1 MESTRYN
8 FLLNSKGKTAKQVVF
23 TLMVLLCGLLLGIY
37 VIGPVFR
44 ADQESLPKEK
54 LEQKKSDINIGKAE
68 DYDSLLR
75 SLQKR
80 LDQEERQ
87 RHSMQKRVAELE
99 RKLKKLQFITKSME
113 DKKPVSGKETEIRA
127 EVEEEK
133 EIRAE
138 AEEEL
143 DGETQLV
150 AAGLEPQQAKSIMQF
165 LADIEMERLYLHDQA
180 TREGWIGTPRYRQ
193 ENMDL
198 IEREEDLRLE
208 LGDTDYDL
216 YLYGTGQPNRV
227 IIQSVIEGSPAQ
239 KAGIESKDIAY
250 SYAGN
255 RLYTIRDLVTATTEG
270 VANESVLLEVIRD
283 GHIYKFYLPRGPLGV
298 RVINESH
305 KP

>member
-1 MESTRYN
+1 M
-8 FLLNSKGKTAKQVVF
+8 
-23 TLMVLLCGLLLGIY
+23 Y

-54 LEQKKSDINIGKAE
+54 LGQKKSDINFGKAE

-99 RKLKKLQFITKSME
+99 RKLKKLQFITKAIE
-113 DKKPVSGKETEIRA
+113 DEEPVSEKETEIKA
-127 EVEEEK
+127 EVEEE
-133 EIRAE
+133 
-138 AEEEL
+138 L
-143 DGETQLV
+143 DRETQLV

-180 TREGWIGTPRYRQ
+180 TREGWMGTPRYRE
-193 ENMDL
+193 ENMIL
-198 IEREEDLRLE
+198 NEREEDLRLE
-208 LGDTDYDL
+208 LGDSDYDL

-239 KAGIESKDIAY
+239 KVGIQSKDIAY

-255 RLYTIRDLVTATTEG
+255 RLYTIRDSVTATTEG
-270 VANESVLLEVIRD
+270 IANESVLLEIIRD
-283 GHIYKFYLPRGPLGV
+283 GQIYEFYLPRGPLGV
-298 RVINESH
+298 RVTSESH

>member
-1 MESTRYN
+1 MESFRYN
-8 FLLNSKGKTAKQVVF
+8 VLLNNKGETGKQVVF
-23 TLMVLLCGLLLGIY
+23 TLIVLLCGLLLGMY

-54 LEQKKSDINIGKAE
+54 LEQKKSDINVGKAE
-68 DYDSLLR
+68 DYGSLLK
-75 SLQKR
+75 SLQKS

-99 RKLKKLQFITKSME
+99 RKLKNLQLITKSIKDE
-113 DKKPVSGKETEIRA
+113 ETVKEKETEIRV
-127 EVEEEK
+127 EV
-133 EIRAE
+133 
-138 AEEEL
+138 EEEL

-180 TREGWIGTPRYRQ
+180 TREEWVGTPRYRQ
-193 ENMDL
+193 ENMIL
-198 IEREEDLRLE
+198 NEREEDLRLE
-208 LGDTDYDL
+208 LGDADYDL

-227 IIQSVIEGSPAQ
+227 IIQSVIEDSPAQ
-239 KAGIESKDIAY
+239 KAGIQSKDIAY

-270 VANESVLLEVIRD
+270 IANESVLLEVIRD
-283 GHIYKFYLPRGPLGV
+283 GHIYEFYLPRGPLGV
-298 RVINESH
+298 RVTSESH

>member
-1 MESTRYN
+1 MESTKHN
-8 FLLNSKGKTAKQVVF
+8 VLFNNEGKIARQVVF
-23 TLMVLLCGLLLGIY
+23 SLTVLLSGLFLGMY

-44 ADQESLPKEK
+44 ADQESMPEEK
-54 LEQKKSDINIGKAE
+54 LKLNDSDINVGKAE
-68 DYDSLLR
+68 DYGSLLK

-99 RKLKKLQFITKSME
+99 RKLEKLQLITKSIE
-113 DKKPVSGKETEIRA
+113 DEEPVAEKETEIRV
-127 EVEEEK
+127 EV
-133 EIRAE
+133 
-138 AEEEL
+138 EEEL

-180 TREGWIGTPRYRQ
+180 TREGWVGTPRYRQ
-193 ENMDL
+193 ENMIL
-198 IEREEDLRLE
+198 NEREEDLRLE
-208 LGDTDYDL
+208 LGDADYDL

-227 IIQSVIEGSPAQ
+227 IIQSVIEDSPAQ
-239 KAGIESKDIAY
+239 KAGIQSKDIAY

-270 VANESVLLEVIRD
+270 IANESVLLEVIRD
-283 GHIYKFYLPRGPLGV
+283 GHIYEFYLPRGPLGV
-298 RVINESH
+298 RVTSESH

>member
-1 MESTRYN
+1 MESTRHN
-8 FLLNSKGKTAKQVVF
+8 VLFNNKGKIARQVVF
-23 TLMVLLCGLLLGIY
+23 SLIVLLSGLFLGMY

-44 ADQESLPKEK
+44 SDQESMPEEK
-54 LEQKKSDINIGKAE
+54 LKLNDSDINVGKAE
-68 DYDSLLR
+68 DYGSLLK

-80 LDQEERQ
+80 LGQEERQ
-87 RHSMQKRVAELE
+87 RQSMQKRVAKLE
-99 RKLKKLQFITKSME
+99 RKLKKLQLITKSIE
-113 DKKPVSGKETEIRA
+113 DEEPVTEKETEISA
-127 EVEEEK
+127 EVEEV
-133 EIRAE
+133 
-138 AEEEL
+138 L

-180 TREGWIGTPRYRQ
+180 TREGWVGTPRYRQ
-193 ENMDL
+193 ENMIL
-198 IEREEDLRLE
+198 NEREEDLRLE
-208 LGDTDYDL
+208 LGDSDYDL

-239 KAGIESKDIAY
+239 KVGIQSKDIAY

-270 VANESVLLEVIRD
+270 IANESVLLEVVRD
-283 GHIYKFYLPRGPLGV
+283 GQIYEFYLSRGPLGV
-298 RVINESH
+298 RVTSESH

>member
-1 MESTRYN
+1 MESTMHN
-8 FLLNSKGKTAKQVVF
+8 VLFNNEGKIARQVVF
-23 TLMVLLCGLLLGIY
+23 SLTVLLSGLFLGMY

-44 ADQESLPKEK
+44 ADQESMPEEK
-54 LEQKKSDINIGKAE
+54 LKLNDSDINVGKAE
-68 DYDSLLR
+68 DYGSLLK

-99 RKLKKLQFITKSME
+99 RKLKKLQLITKSIE
-113 DKKPVSGKETEIRA
+113 DEEPVAEKETEIRV
-127 EVEEEK
+127 EV
-133 EIRAE
+133 
-138 AEEEL
+138 EEEL

-180 TREGWIGTPRYRQ
+180 TREGWVGTPRYRQ
-193 ENMDL
+193 ENMIL
-198 IEREEDLRLE
+198 NEREEDLRLE
-208 LGDTDYDL
+208 LGDPDYDL

-227 IIQSVIEGSPAQ
+227 IIQSVIEDSPAQ
-239 KAGIESKDIAY
+239 KAGIQSKDIAY

-255 RLYTIRDLVTATTEG
+255 RLYTTRDLVTATTEG
-270 VANESVLLEVIRD
+270 IANESVLLEVIRD
-283 GHIYKFYLPRGPLGV
+283 GHIYEFYLPRGPLGV
-298 RVINESH
+298 RVTSESH